1 MHRWAS
7 PSIPRSNPV
16 KRLHRILLDSVTT
29 IQSCQKNPRKAGS
42 RFVDVAATTT
52 SITEHCA
59 SRRVDNDNLV
69 KNKRQQ
75 ASPPLSY
82 YCSSTLI
89 ASVLLLFPYLYSYC
103 PATIPLLVLLLSCY
117 YSPTC
122 TLTVLLLLSHSYSHC
137 PAIILPLLFSL
148 SS

>member
-7 PSIPRSNPV
+7 PSMSQFNLV
-16 KRLHRILLDSVTT
+16 KRLHRILFGLNDTL
-29 IQSCQKNPRKAGS
+29 QPCQKNSRKAGS

-69 KNKRQQ
+69 KNKHQQ

-82 YCSSTLI
+82 YSPISTPIL
-89 ASVLLLFPYLYSYC
+89 AVLLFSYFYSYSC
-103 PATIPLLVLLLSCY
+103 CLVTIL
-117 YSPTC
+117 
-122 TLTVLLLLSHSYSHC
+122 LLLLS
-137 PAIILPLLFSL
+137 L